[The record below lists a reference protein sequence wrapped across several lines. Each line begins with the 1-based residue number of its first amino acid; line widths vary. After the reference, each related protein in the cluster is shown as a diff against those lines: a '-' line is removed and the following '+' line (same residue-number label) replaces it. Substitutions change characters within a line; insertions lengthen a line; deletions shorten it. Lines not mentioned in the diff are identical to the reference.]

1 MRNADRR
8 LLQILPSAFPGISP
22 AEARELRAGGEVKR
36 YPVGE
41 VLCHEGADEDVFY
54 IILEGEV
61 EVTKV
66 INNREARFLKRLGE
80 GDFFGE
86 MALIH
91 HAPRAATVAAVTPLT
106 VLEINRQAFERIL
119 KRSSS
124 VSLALVREISRRLR
138 ENDEMAIE
146 DLRARAREL
155 AEAYQRLAEEEVW
168 RREFLT
174 NIAHHLRTPLTT
186 VNGYLQF
193 LQKGVLSADQIEKVM
208 AIIHQNVQQIVAL
221 VNDILF
227 LQEMDLV
234 LGAFQPVDMVALA
247 RDVMSRFA
255 ERAAQNHVVLHL
267 ESETD
272 LPPVLGDANALAR
285 ALSALVDNAIKFSP
299 DGGDVM
305 LTIRLQDEWI
315 VTAVADHGVG
325 IEPERL
331 PHLFDR
337 YYHLD
342 RQGERVFAGIG
353 LGLAI
358 ARQVIRQHGGR
369 IEVTSTPG
377 LGSTFTVWLE
387 RVPVTQKEN
396 ETKEA

>member
-8 LLQILPSAFPGISP
+8 VLQILPCAFPDISP

-36 YPVGE
+36 YSAGE

-91 HAPRAATVAAVTPLT
+91 NAPRAATVKAVTPLT

-155 AEAYQRLAEEEVW
+155 AEAYQRLAEEEVL

-193 LQKGVLSADQIEKVM
+193 LQKGVLSADQIEKAM

-221 VNDILF
+221 VNDVLF

-234 LGAFQPVDMVALA
+234 LSAFQPVDMVALA

-255 ERAAQNHVVLHL
+255 ERAAQNHVVLQL
-267 ESETD
+267 ESEAG
-272 LPPVLGDANALAR
+272 LPPVLGDAHALAR

-305 LTIRLQDEWI
+305 LAIRLQDEWI
-315 VTAVADHGVG
+315 VTAVADHGIG

-337 YYHLD
+337 YHHLD
-342 RQGERVFAGIG
+342 RQGEHVFAGVG

-369 IEVTSTPG
+369 IEVASTPG
-377 LGSTFTVWLE
+377 VGSTFTIWLE
-387 RVPVTQKEN
+387 RVPATPKEK
-396 ETKEA
+396 ETKGA